1 MKAKRGLK
9 KNNVVLREREL
20 KNGNISLFLD
30 TFKDGVHNYEFL
42 KLYLVKARTPLE
54 RQTNKET
61 RVLAEQIRTERET
74 ELNHREHGM
83 IVPTKKKIS
92 FFVFADKYVASYQKK
107 DIRMVQGA
115 LNRFRDFLNETR
127 PKLNQSTL
135 KIDQITK
142 LMITDFV
149 EYLEGRSTGEGA
161 HGYYQRFKKVL
172 KRAVDEGLINRMP
185 SDGVRCKTA
194 DGLRKDILTNEEISM
209 IAQTECQSDEVKRAF
224 LFSCTTG
231 LRFCDVNELKYKDI
245 NFGMSQMT
253 MNQQKTGKPVT
264 VDLNRTALK
273 LIGEPQEPDVKV
285 FDLPS
290 HTACNKTLKALV
302 KRAGIS
308 KHITWH
314 CARHSLAVNLLTLKG
329 DNKPDIKT
337 VSATLGHASLKHTE
351 KYTRVVDEL
360 KKQAINALPD
370 YL

>member
-1 MKAKRGLK
+1 MKTRRGLK

-20 KNGNISLFLD
+20 ANGNISLFLD
-30 TFKDGVHNYEFL
+30 TYKDGAHTYEFL
-42 KLYLVKARTPLE
+42 KLYIVKARTPLE

-61 RVLAEQIRTERET
+61 RELAEQIRTERER
-74 ELNHREHGM
+74 ELNHTQHGM
-83 IVPTKKKIS
+83 VSPAKKKVS
-92 FFVFADKYVASYQKK
+92 FFAFADNYTSNYQKK

-115 LNRFRDFLNETR
+115 IKRFRDFLTEEQ
-127 PKLNQSTL
+127 PKLNQNTL
-135 KIDQITK
+135 RTNQITS
-142 LMITDFV
+142 LMMTDFV
-149 EYLEGRSTGEGA
+149 QYLEGRSTGEGA

-172 KRAVDEGLINRMP
+172 RRAVAEGLINRMP
-185 SDGVRCKTA
+185 TEGVSCKTA
-194 DGLRKDILTNEEISM
+194 EGLRKDILTNEEIAR
-209 IAQTECQSDEVKRAF
+209 IAQTDCQNDEIKRAF

-231 LRFCDVNELKYKDI
+231 LRFCDVNELKYRDI
-245 NFGMSQMT
+245 DFGSEQMT
-253 MNQQKTGKPVT
+253 IDQQKTGRPVT

-273 LIGEPQEPDVKV
+273 LIGEQGDPEDNV
-285 FDLPS
+285 FSLPS

-302 KRAGIS
+302 KRAGIT

-314 CARHSLAVNLLTLKG
+314 CARHSLAVNLLTLTG

-360 KKQAINALPD
+360 KKKAINSLPD